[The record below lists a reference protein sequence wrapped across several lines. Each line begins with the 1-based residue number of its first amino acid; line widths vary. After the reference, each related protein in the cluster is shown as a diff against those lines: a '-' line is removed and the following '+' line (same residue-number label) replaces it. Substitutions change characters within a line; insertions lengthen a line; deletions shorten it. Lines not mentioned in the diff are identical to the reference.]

1 MTNTIFSTINVK
13 EIQEIKPHVERNS
26 PFTLDIKVHM
36 DTHQL
41 AELLLNILEDFGEE
55 LLNEA
60 LEQHDL
66 KITYTGT

>member
-1 MTNTIFSTINVK
+1 
-13 EIQEIKPHVERNS
+13 
-26 PFTLDIKVHM
+26 M